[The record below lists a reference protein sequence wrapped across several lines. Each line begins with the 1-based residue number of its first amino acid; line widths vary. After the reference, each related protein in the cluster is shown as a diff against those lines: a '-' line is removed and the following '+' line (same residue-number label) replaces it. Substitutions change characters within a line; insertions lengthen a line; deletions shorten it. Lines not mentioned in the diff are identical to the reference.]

1 METTFGGE
9 TRPTGE
15 LSLRVTRDLG
25 NLKTRRKAPLSWKIK
40 NFVQHRLKEIPQY
53 PVLMLGYIPG
63 VVVVTSKLSL
73 KKFQR
78 NEDGT
83 ITEIDYGV
91 VGRKMV
97 TTVGVNFIVD
107 AFQNIT
113 EPENMKY
120 HGFGTGGAAEAVGN
134 TALTTEE
141 TTQYVSDN
149 NRPTGSTTEGA
160 SANIYRTVGTYSPD
174 SGGTRAITEH
184 GIFDQASNAGG
195 VLLDRTL
202 FSVVN
207 LVAAADSLQATYE
220 LTFTAGS

>member
-1 METTFGGE
+1 
-9 TRPTGE
+9 
-15 LSLRVTRDLG
+15 
-25 NLKTRRKAPLSWKIK
+25 
-40 NFVQHRLKEIPQY
+40 
-53 PVLMLGYIPG
+53 MLGYIPG